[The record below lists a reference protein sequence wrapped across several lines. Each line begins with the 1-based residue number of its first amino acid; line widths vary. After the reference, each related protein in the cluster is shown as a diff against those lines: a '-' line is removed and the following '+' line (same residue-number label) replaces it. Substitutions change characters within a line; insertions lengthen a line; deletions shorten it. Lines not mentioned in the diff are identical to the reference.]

1 MSARGPKR
9 VVLNSHRLFRDISP
23 QVIRELAL
31 EELLEADPLGGDPE
45 LYQTI
50 RQGGHKIVL
59 TRRLRDEYSREARRQ
74 GLPGLVLGTVIQ
86 QLLQQGLIIEPR
98 LPGGRPS
105 TPGIR
110 QRHNVFPLVA
120 IAAQADYLI
129 TENPA
134 WHSRSDTISQHGTIV
149 VTPRAFI
156 EREAT
161 RGNR

>member
-9 VVLNSHRLFRDISP
+9 VVLNSYRLFRDISP

-31 EELLEADPLGGDPE
+31 EELLEADPPSGDPE
-45 LYQTI
+45 LYRAI

-59 TRRLRDEYSREARRQ
+59 TRRLRDEYSREATKQ

-86 QLLQQGLIIEPR
+86 QLLQQGLMIEPR
-98 LPGGRPS
+98 LPGGRFPI
-105 TPGIR
+105 PGIR

-134 WHSRSDTISQHGTIV
+134 WHSRSDTIGRHGPIV

-161 RGNR
+161 RGN